1 MTDDCARGHQAHLRL
16 LGEFALTRSDGIA
29 VELPSRRMRAL
40 LAVLV
45 LSGLGGVARERL
57 AGLLWSDR
65 ADAQAR
71 ASLRQ
76 CLFELRTHLS
86 AANLDLLQIGRD
98 RVAVQTERLGS
109 DADDLERSLSGV
121 ISPDIPKLS
130 HWLRSGVLLADVE
143 VGGLFEGW
151 RDATRARIESLIANG
166 VPMLLD
172 RLATAQAWDQVVELA
187 EACLVRDPLNE
198 AVAAAA
204 IRADQALG
212 RRAAAQ
218 RRFDAL
224 KSALARELGVSPSPE
239 VIAALGTTPSRQIP
253 APPHPNDKVRL
264 AVLAFDNL
272 TGDPDLDYFSDGVSE
287 EILQRVARSP
297 DIQVIARSSSFRFRG
312 ADKVIGR
319 MAADLGATH
328 VLDGSVRR
336 DGARVRIT
344 AQLADA
350 ATEGTLWTERFDR
363 TFADSFTLQDEI
375 AEAVAG
381 ALSFALAPA
390 PKSAAID
397 PVAHEL
403 YLRAR
408 NLDVQLYASAQC
420 ITWLE
425 EAVRR
430 APGFAPAWAALSHSR
445 VAQARHGPRPAPF
458 PVLKSAALKAAETAL
473 SLDPHNGVAYASLA
487 RLQPFGAY
495 AERER
500 LLRLAVSH
508 APNDAVALALLG
520 AFYNHVGRIDQALE
534 HLRRGYGLDPLYPM
548 TADIYGAT
556 LAAAEHPDAPT
567 LYAAWRERWP
577 QHLTFSLGDMNA
589 LMFQHRWDRFDALVP
604 MAEQAAGPDNP
615 ALAATLSLARAIRTG
630 DPDLRGRI
638 VRRFNRTL
646 DDTGSLP
653 LHMLATAAGL
663 GYVEECFAIIERTHF
678 ASMFDEAADAPA
690 GMYNPGIIFDRQYF
704 APLMRDRRF
713 VGLCAKLGLCRYW
726 LETDRW
732 PDCARFLAPYY
743 DFRAEVQGLRVVA

>member
-1 MTDDCARGHQAHLRL
+1 MTDDCAQAQPAHLRL
-16 LGEFALTRSDGIA
+16 LGEFALTRSDGRA
-29 VELPSRRMRAL
+29 VDLPSRRMRAL

-45 LSGLGGVARERL
+45 LSGQGGVSRERL

-76 CLFELRTHLS
+76 CLFELRTALS

-98 RVAVQTERLGS
+98 RVAVQTERLES
-109 DADDLERSLSGV
+109 DADGLEQSLSGV
-121 ISPDIPKLS
+121 FSPDIPKVS
-130 HWLRSGVLLADVE
+130 HWLRSGALLADFE
-143 VGGLFEGW
+143 VGGLFEDW
-151 RDATRARIESLIANG
+151 REETRARFESLIANG
-166 VPMLLD
+166 VQMLLD
-172 RLATAQAWDQVVELA
+172 RLAAAQAWDQVLGLA

-198 AVAAAA
+198 AVVAAA

-224 KSALARELGVSPSPE
+224 KIALARELGVSPAPT
-239 VIAALGTTPSRQIP
+239 VVAALAQTPSRP
-253 APPHPNDKVRL
+253 DSAPPRAGEKLRL
-264 AVLAFDNL
+264 AVLAFDNR

-287 EILQRVARSP
+287 EILQRVARSS

-312 ADKVIGR
+312 ADKVIAKL
-319 MAADLGATH
+319 AAELGATH

-336 DGARVRIT
+336 DGARVRVT

-350 ATEGTLWTERFDR
+350 ATEDTLWTERFDR
-363 TFADSFTLQDEI
+363 AFADSFTLQDEI

-390 PKSAAID
+390 PTSAAID
-397 PVAHEL
+397 PVAYEL

-420 ITWLE
+420 IAWLE

-430 APGFAPAWAALSHSR
+430 APGFAPAWAALSHAR

-534 HLRRGYGLDPLYPM
+534 HLRRAYALDPLYPM

-615 ALAATLSLARAIRTG
+615 ALAGTLSLARAIRTG
-630 DPDLRGRI
+630 DPDLHGRI
-638 VRRFNRTL
+638 VRRLSRTL
-646 DDTGSLP
+646 DETGAMP
-653 LHMLATAAGL
+653 LHTLATAAGL
-663 GYVEECFAIIERTHF
+663 GYVEECFEIIDRTSF
-678 ASMFDEAADAPA
+678 DSMFNEEADAPA

-713 VGLCAKLGLCRYW
+713 VRLCAKLGLCRYW

-732 PDCARFLAPYY
+732 PDCAKFLAPYY
-743 DFRAEVQGLRVVA
+743 DFRAEVQAACAVV

>member
-1 MTDDCARGHQAHLRL
+1 MTDDCAQAQPAHLKL
-16 LGEFALTRSDGIA
+16 LGEFALTRSDGRA
-29 VELPSRRMRAL
+29 VDLPSRRMRAL

-45 LSGLGGVARERL
+45 LSGQGGVSRERL

-76 CLFELRTHLS
+76 CLFELRTALS

-98 RVAVQTERLGS
+98 RVAVQTERLES
-109 DADDLERSLSGV
+109 DADGLEQSLSGV
-121 ISPDIPKLS
+121 FSPDIPKVS
-130 HWLRSGVLLADVE
+130 HWLRSGALLADFE
-143 VGGLFEGW
+143 VGGLFEDW
-151 RDATRARIESLIANG
+151 REETRARFESLIANG
-166 VPMLLD
+166 VQMLLD
-172 RLATAQAWDQVVELA
+172 RLAAAQAWDQVLGLA

-198 AVAAAA
+198 AVVAAA
-204 IRADQALG
+204 IWADQALG

-224 KSALARELGVSPSPE
+224 KIALARELGVSPAPT
-239 VIAALGTTPSRQIP
+239 VVAALAQTPSRP
-253 APPHPNDKVRL
+253 DSAPPRAGEKLRL
-264 AVLAFDNL
+264 AVLAFDNR

-287 EILQRVARSP
+287 EILQRVARSS

-312 ADKVIGR
+312 ADKVIAKL
-319 MAADLGATH
+319 AAELGATH

-336 DGARVRIT
+336 DGTRVRVT

-350 ATEGTLWTERFDR
+350 ATEDTLWTERFDR
-363 TFADSFTLQDEI
+363 AFADSFTLQDEI

-390 PKSAAID
+390 PTSAAID
-397 PVAHEL
+397 PVAYEL

-408 NLDVQLYASAQC
+408 SLDVQLYASAQC
-420 ITWLE
+420 IAWLE

-430 APGFAPAWAALSHSR
+430 APGFAPAWAALSHAR

-534 HLRRGYGLDPLYPM
+534 HLRRAYALDPLYPM

-556 LAAAEHPDAPT
+556 LAAAEHPDTPT

-615 ALAATLSLARAIRTG
+615 ALAGTLSLARAIRTG
-630 DPDLRGRI
+630 DPDLHGRI
-638 VRRFNRTL
+638 VRRLSRTL
-646 DDTGSLP
+646 DETGAMP
-653 LHMLATAAGL
+653 LHTLATAAGL
-663 GYVEECFAIIERTHF
+663 GYVEECFEIIDRTSF
-678 ASMFDEAADAPA
+678 DSMFNEEADAPA

-713 VGLCAKLGLCRYW
+713 VRLCAKLGLCRYW

-732 PDCARFLAPYY
+732 PDCAKFLAPYY
-743 DFRAEVQGLRVVA
+743 DFRAEVEAACAVA